1 VADVE
6 KALPGYAQF
15 ELSEPEELAGTADW
29 TRELWQQEFDLSRE
43 RLTKFLAARDPL
55 IVLARTAARII
66 VESGKVDDAL
76 RAIEQP
82 EAEILQALIVTNPP
96 SAKSVPTSP
105 GNFVRL
111 WPLVSRHIHTFIR
124 KLPREEVGR
133 ADIRQL
139 VSHRARLHTLY
150 YRNLFT
156 RPDCE
161 QVLQDLL
168 TGIDRRSEAEL
179 GYRLS
184 DLFRAGARLSDLV
197 TEQLGV
203 FAEHLRTLLT
213 SQERGEVAT
222 AIDFFRSA
230 YTVADRA
237 WRGRAERFAD
247 LETLRAAAFQM
258 SELAYPW
265 VFTVSRKTLE
275 AEFAPSIVDALYRL
289 SLRPGAAA
297 AVDPQHIYLNNPIW
311 RRPYLRLDDD
321 SLFVPLPQLIFS
333 FPFAIVEGLME
344 GHPGLQIA
352 YENAKADYLESATA
366 ALLRSAMPSA
376 TVYEGVIWD
385 DPETGQQWENDVVA
399 VVGNFI
405 FVFEAKSGR
414 ISDAARRGGDL
425 SLTTNFRELFVE
437 PGIQA
442 WRLQNYLD
450 RQRQSAIL
458 RLKADNSRIDIGLD
472 KHKVVFTFSIC
483 IEHFTALTSAK
494 YYLKEM
500 GLVEND
506 TAWAPVLSLGELKMI
521 DRFLDSEVSF
531 VHYLTRRATLED
543 LIDFDGD
550 EQDILSVYLTNGLWI
565 DASQLDGGR
574 VAFHNADGP
583 VRVHRTPRA
592 DRTAVEVPGV
602 QLSRLW
608 LAIVKE
614 LYEDGGQR
622 HRFDLINV
630 ILNQLPPALADIER
644 RVRRFRRGVPIDGQ
658 DVISMKFE
666 IGKRVYLLVAY
677 LARSLPELEEWRE
690 VGKRLMELFMPE
702 DGTIDCAAFI
712 FARRSKEAT
721 FDGVS
726 FYRAGVRPKP
736 KDAC

>member
-6 KALPGYAQF
+6 KALPGFAQF
-15 ELSEPEELAGTADW
+15 ELPEPEELTGTADW
-29 TRELWQQEFDLSRE
+29 TQAQWQEEFDRSRE
-43 RLTKFLAARDPL
+43 QLTRFLAARDPL
-55 IVLARTAARII
+55 IILARTAARII
-66 VESGKVDDAL
+66 VESGTTDDAL

-82 EAEILQALIVTNPP
+82 EAEILQALIVTSPP
-96 SAKSVPTSP
+96 PTRPVPTSP
-105 GNFVRL
+105 GNLVRL
-111 WPLVSRHIHTFIR
+111 WPLVSRHIHSFIR
-124 KLPREEVGR
+124 KLTRKEGKA

-161 QVLQDLL
+161 QVLQELL
-168 TGIDRRSEAEL
+168 TRIDPRSESEL

-197 TEQLGV
+197 IGRLEV
-203 FAEHLRTLLT
+203 FAEQLRTLLT
-213 SQERGEVAT
+213 SPKRGEVT
-222 AIDFFRSA
+222 GAIDFFRSA
-230 YTVADRA
+230 YPVADRA
-237 WRGRAERFAD
+237 WRGRTDRFAD
-247 LETLRAAAFQM
+247 PETVRAAAFQM
-258 SELAYPW
+258 SEFAYPW
-265 VFTVSRKTLE
+265 VFTLSRKTLE

-289 SLRPGAAA
+289 SLRPGEAAT
-297 AVDPQHIYLNNPIW
+297 VDPQHIYLNNPIW
-311 RRPYLRLDDD
+311 RRPYVRLEDD
-321 SLFVPLPQLIFS
+321 SLFAPLAQLIFS

-344 GHPGLQIA
+344 GHSALQNA
-352 YENAKADYLESATA
+352 YEAARADYLESATA

-376 TVYEGVIWD
+376 RVYESVVWD

-425 SLTTNFRELFVE
+425 SLTTNFRQLFVE

-450 RQRQSAIL
+450 QQRQSSIL
-458 RLKADNSRIDIGLD
+458 RLKAGNSRIDIGLD
-472 KHKVVFTFSIC
+472 KPKVVFTFSIC
-483 IEHFTALTSAK
+483 IEHFTTLTSAK

-531 VHYLTRRATLED
+531 IHYLTRRATLED

-583 VRVHRTPRA
+583 VRVNRTPRV
-592 DRTAVEVPGV
+592 DRTIVEVQGV

-608 LAIVKE
+608 LAIVNE
-614 LYEDGGQR
+614 LYEDHGQR

-630 ILNQLPPALADIER
+630 ILNQMPPALADIER
-644 RVRRFRRGVPIDGQ
+644 RVRRFRRGVPTDGE
-658 DVISMKFE
+658 DVISVRFE
-666 IGKRVYLLVAY
+666 VGKKMYLLVAY
-677 LARSLPELEEWRE
+677 LAKSLPELEEWRD
-690 VGKRLMELFMPE
+690 VGRQMTMLFMPE
-702 DGTIDCAAFI
+702 NGTIDCAAFI
-712 FARRSKEAT
+712 FARRSKEST

-736 KDAC
+736 ADAS